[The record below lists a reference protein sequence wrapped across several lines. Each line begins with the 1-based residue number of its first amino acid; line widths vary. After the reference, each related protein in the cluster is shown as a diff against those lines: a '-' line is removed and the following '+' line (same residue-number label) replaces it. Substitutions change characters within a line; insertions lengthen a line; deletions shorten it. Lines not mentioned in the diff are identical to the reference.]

1 MEILLYAIVCW
12 KYVTCTIIVVVDD
25 VVFVVQRLT
34 VKVQPQL
41 SEKMLGLLKT
51 MRTFEVGITTF
62 YIVRWS

>member
-1 MEILLYAIVCW
+1 M
-12 KYVTCTIIVVVDD
+12 TCTIIVVVDD
-25 VVFVVQRLT
+25 VVVVVQRLT
-34 VKVQPQL
+34 VKGQPQL